1 MLFHIRIKFAVKQKL
16 LFSYSIWYFEI
27 EKFIISLFYLSYR
40 ILLVSISLYRCLQVM
55 IKFNNVNKTIDHY
68 KKISMR
74 INILRSSKSKFKDIF
89 NGINYSEQSWF
100 TKETYIVRTN
110 LLSTRHFQ
118 FILSSNDLVFE
129 EK

>member
-1 MLFHIRIKFAVKQKL
+1 
-16 LFSYSIWYFEI
+16 
-27 EKFIISLFYLSYR
+27 
-40 ILLVSISLYRCLQVM
+40 M

-74 INILRSSKSKFKDIF
+74 MNILRSSKSKFKDIF

-110 LLSTRHFQ
+110 LLSTRHF
-118 FILSSNDLVFE
+118 
-129 EK
+129 